1 MKQIVLLR
9 TMKNTPSVVI
19 NFKQKVIT
27 PRQYQSK
34 LCTFLLRKKEKKTK
48 NNSDRER
55 EKWLHKQKKKWT
67 Q

>member
-34 LCTFLLRKKEKKTK
+34 LCVKEKG
-48 NNSDRER
+48 
-55 EKWLHKQKKKWT
+55 KKD
-67 Q
+67 